1 MPVMSENSKTEEVVG
16 LRTFPRRQLML
27 TLGGVLLAM
36 FLSSLDQ
43 TIVSTAMPRIVG
55 DLGGFNHY
63 TWLTTVYI
71 VTSTV
76 VLPIVGKLTD
86 MYGRKYF
93 YIAGIAIFIVGSL
106 LSGLSQT
113 MLQIIIFRGF
123 QGIGAGIMMVNAF
136 TVIADLYP
144 PAERGKYV
152 GLVSAVFGISAIIGP
167 ILGGFLTDALSW
179 HWIFFINIPLGIIN
193 IILFQFYF
201 PNYRMDSIRHKIDY
215 AGIIAIL
222 LAVIPLMLALS
233 SGGVDFPWLSAPI
246 IILFLVSIA
255 AIIALPFIESRSK
268 EPIIPL
274 EIFRNPVV
282 SLSIPIIFFTGITMF
297 GGLIFIPLYFQGVM
311 GLSPTA
317 SGGYLTP
324 MLLGQVTGSFVSGQI
339 LARTGGHYRLQGA
352 VGIGIMAAGLFFI
365 SRWTPET
372 SYFLS
377 IIHLVMAG
385 FGLGVTLPLYTIAV
399 QNAVPYNILGAATS
413 MVPFF
418 RAMGGAAGLAVFGSI
433 MSNRFITEFLLKIP
447 ENIKSVITPEALSAV
462 ANNLQA
468 LVSPEAQA
476 QVKALFAGLGLNGQA
491 LYAQM
496 LTILK
501 ESLDSSLSLVFFIIF
516 IITAAV
522 FVLSFFIKEVPLRKH
537 HTLNKTEGM

>member
-167 ILGGFLTDALSW
+167 ILGGFLTDSLL
-179 HWIFFINIPLGIIN
+179 I
-193 IILFQFYF
+193 
-201 PNYRMDSIRHKIDY
+201 YRW
-215 AGIIAIL
+215 
-222 LAVIPLMLALS
+222 V
-233 SGGVDFPWLSAPI
+233 
-246 IILFLVSIA
+246 
-255 AIIALPFIESRSK
+255 
-268 EPIIPL
+268 
-274 EIFRNPVV
+274 
-282 SLSIPIIFFTGITMF
+282 
-297 GGLIFIPLYFQGVM
+297 
-311 GLSPTA
+311 
-317 SGGYLTP
+317 
-324 MLLGQVTGSFVSGQI
+324 
-339 LARTGGHYRLQGA
+339 
-352 VGIGIMAAGLFFI
+352 
-365 SRWTPET
+365 
-372 SYFLS
+372 
-377 IIHLVMAG
+377 
-385 FGLGVTLPLYTIAV
+385 
-399 QNAVPYNILGAATS
+399 
-413 MVPFF
+413 
-418 RAMGGAAGLAVFGSI
+418 
-433 MSNRFITEFLLKIP
+433 
-447 ENIKSVITPEALSAV
+447 
-462 ANNLQA
+462 
-468 LVSPEAQA
+468 
-476 QVKALFAGLGLNGQA
+476 
-491 LYAQM
+491 
-496 LTILK
+496 
-501 ESLDSSLSLVFFIIF
+501 
-516 IITAAV
+516 
-522 FVLSFFIKEVPLRKH
+522 
-537 HTLNKTEGM
+537 